1 MPDRTS
7 HADSWNKRYEQGRKN
22 AIKCHEICYDSDMKT
37 ATFSGLIPRH
47 AIQQVEASLREA
59 RVVIVNGPRQAG
71 KTTLVRDQLRPKAGG
86 SFVTLDDETEL
97 AACLADPHIFLDRP
111 RPVIVDEFQHAGDRL
126 LRVVKELV
134 DENPEPGQFLL
145 TGSTR
150 FMTLRT
156 ISESLAGR
164 VHIVDL
170 WPYTQGEAQV
180 LGDGADTFLPRL
192 VKGQSL
198 RAGEPSRLP
207 RRRDYLEI
215 LCRGGYPEALKL
227 DRDAR
232 RRFFRNYVRTVTQR
246 DVPEI
251 SRVRHVEELPRIL
264 RLLAAA
270 TAQEARDTQ
279 LAERLRI
286 DRRTL
291 RANYLPL
298 LHTVYL
304 ALEVPAWS
312 RNVVSRVS
320 RHPKNYLVDTG
331 LAAHVL
337 GTTPQR
343 LAEPTSP
350 GTGALLETFAVN
362 ELVRQASRFDDLG
375 ISLFHYRA
383 HTGSEIDVI
392 AETDDGRVA
401 GIEVKAATSVDSAD
415 FSHLVA
421 VRDRVDRLRDME
433 FVRGVVLYTGD
444 RSHSFGDRL
453 EALPL
458 AALWLPPA

>member
-1 MPDRTS
+1 MAGKTPQS
-7 HADSWNKRYEQGRKN
+7 IYEICHDSAMKN
-22 AIKCHEICYDSDMKT
+22 AM
-37 ATFSGLIPRH
+37 FRGLIPRH
-47 AIQQVEASLREA
+47 AIHHVEASLREA

-71 KTTLVRDQLRPKAGG
+71 KTTLVRYQLHLEGMG

-97 AACLADPHIFLDRP
+97 AACLADPRTFLDRP

-126 LRVVKELV
+126 LRAIKALV
-134 DENPEPGQFLL
+134 DEDRSPGQFLL

-150 FMTLRT
+150 FMTLPT

-164 VHIVDL
+164 VHIIDL

-180 LGDGADTFLPRL
+180 LGDGADTFLPRVL
-192 VKGQSL
+192 EGESL
-198 RAGEPSRLP
+198 REGFQPGTVPSR
-207 RRRDYLEI
+207 REYLEL
-215 LCRGGYPEALKL
+215 LCRGGYPEAV
-227 DRDAR
+227 RIGSSAR

-251 SRVRHVEELPRIL
+251 SRIRHLEELPRIL
-264 RLLAAA
+264 RLLAAT
-270 TAQEARDTQ
+270 TAQETRDTE

-304 ALEVPAWS
+304 AFELPAWS
-312 RNVVSRVS
+312 RNLVSRVS

-331 LAAHVL
+331 LAAHLL
-337 GTTPQR
+337 GTTSER
-343 LAEPTSP
+343 LSAPTVP
-350 GTGALLETFAVN
+350 GAGALLETFAVN
-362 ELVRQASRFDDLG
+362 EMVRQAARFADDLG
-375 ISLFHYRA
+375 VGLFHYRA

-392 AETDDGRVA
+392 AETDDGRVV
-401 GIEVKAATSVDSAD
+401 GIEVKAATSVRGED
-415 FSHLVA
+415 FSHLAA
-421 VRDRVDRLRDME
+421 VRDRADRLHDIE
-433 FVRGVVLYTGD
+433 FVRGIVFYTGD

-458 AALWLPPA
+458 AALWLPPPE

>member
-1 MPDRTS
+1 MFRP
-7 HADSWNKRYEQGRKN
+7 
-22 AIKCHEICYDSDMKT
+22 
-37 ATFSGLIPRH
+37 LVPRH
-47 AIQQVEASLREA
+47 AIGQVRTSLGEA

-71 KTTLVRDQLRPKAGG
+71 KTTLVRDQVHPTTGG

-97 AACLADPHIFLDRP
+97 AALRADPRVFLERP
-111 RPVIVDEFQHAGDRL
+111 RPVIVDEFQRGEDRL
-126 LRVVKELV
+126 LKMVKELV
-134 DENPEPGQFLL
+134 DQDPRPGQFLL

-164 VHIVDL
+164 VHVIDL
-170 WPYTQGEAQV
+170 WPYAQGEAQE
-180 LGDGADTFLPRL
+180 LGDGADSLLPRVL
-192 VKGQSL
+192 NGQSL
-198 RAGEPSRLP
+198 KSQFDPGMLPS
-207 RRRDYLEI
+207 RRDYLEI

-227 DRDAR
+227 DRDGR

-251 SRVRHVEELPRIL
+251 SRIRHLEELPRIL

-270 TAQEARDTQ
+270 SAQEIRDTEF
-279 LAERLRI
+279 AERLGI

-304 ALEVPAWS
+304 AHELPAWS
-312 RNVVSRVS
+312 RNVTSRVS
-320 RHPKNYLVDTG
+320 KHPKNYLVDTG

-337 GTTPQR
+337 GTTPEK

-350 GTGALLETFAVN
+350 VTGALLETFAVN

-383 HTGSEIDVI
+383 HTGGEIDLV

-401 GIEVKAATSVDSAD
+401 GIEAKAATSVDGAA
-415 FSHLVA
+415 FSHLAA
-421 VRDRVDRLRDME
+421 VRDRMDGLRDVE
-433 FVRGVVLYTGD
+433 FVGGIVLYTGD
-444 RSHSFGDRL
+444 EAYSFGDRL
-453 EALPL
+453 EALPM
-458 AALWLPPA
+458 ATLWLPPA

>member
-1 MPDRTS
+1 MGGETPQS
-7 HADSWNKRYEQGRKN
+7 S
-22 AIKCHEICYDSDMKT
+22 HEICYDLAMKN
-37 ATFSGLIPRH
+37 AMLRSLIPRH
-47 AIQQVEASLREA
+47 ATQQVQASLREA

-71 KTTLVRDQLRPKAGG
+71 KTTLVRDQLDTEGVG

-97 AACLADPHIFLDRP
+97 AACLADPRTFLDRP

-126 LRVVKELV
+126 LMAIKTLA
-134 DENPEPGQFLL
+134 DEDPNPGQFLL

-164 VHIVDL
+164 VHIIDL

-180 LGDGADTFLPRL
+180 LGEGADTFLPRVL
-192 VKGQSL
+192 HGRSL
-198 RAGEPSRLP
+198 RGGFEPGTVPSR
-207 RRRDYLEI
+207 REYLEL
-215 LCRGGYPEALKL
+215 LCRGGYPEAV
-227 DRDAR
+227 RIGSGAR

-251 SRVRHVEELPRIL
+251 SRIRHVEELPRIL
-264 RLLAAA
+264 RLLAAT
-270 TAQEARDTQ
+270 TAQETRDTE

-304 ALEVPAWS
+304 AFELPAWS
-312 RNVVSRVS
+312 RNLVSRVS

-331 LAAHVL
+331 LAAHLL
-337 GTTPQR
+337 GTTSER
-343 LAEPTSP
+343 LAAPTAS

-362 ELVRQASRFDDLG
+362 ELVRQAARFADDLG
-375 ISLFHYRA
+375 VGLFHYRA

-392 AETDDGRVA
+392 AETDDGRVV
-401 GIEVKAATSVDSAD
+401 GIEVKAATSAGGED
-415 FSHLVA
+415 FSHLAA
-421 VRDRVDRLRDME
+421 VRDRVDRLRDIE
-433 FVRGVVLYTGD
+433 FVRGIVLYTGN

-458 AALWLPPA
+458 AALWLPPPE

>member
-1 MPDRTS
+1 MFLD
-7 HADSWNKRYEQGRKN
+7 
-22 AIKCHEICYDSDMKT
+22 
-37 ATFSGLIPRH
+37 LVPRH
-47 AIQQVEASLREA
+47 AIRQVQTSLAEA

-71 KTTLVRDQLRPKAGG
+71 KTTLVRDQVHPTTRG

-97 AACLADPHIFLDRP
+97 AALRADPRVFLDRP
-111 RPVIVDEFQHAGDRL
+111 RPVIVDEFQRAGDRL
-126 LRVVKELV
+126 LRVVKEFV
-134 DENPEPGQFLL
+134 DEDPRPGQFLL

-150 FMTLRT
+150 FTTLRT

-164 VHIVDL
+164 VHVVDL
-170 WPYTQGEAQV
+170 WPYAQGEAQV
-180 LGDGADTFLPRL
+180 LGDDADTFLPRL
-192 VKGQSL
+192 LNGQSL
-198 RAGEPSRLP
+198 KGEFDPGMLP
-207 RRRDYLEI
+207 RRRDYMEI
-215 LCRGGYPEALKL
+215 LCRGGYPEAIKL

-251 SRVRHVEELPRIL
+251 SRIRHVEELPRIL

-270 TAQEARDTQ
+270 SSQEIRDTE

-304 ALEVPAWS
+304 ALEVPAWA
-312 RNVVSRVS
+312 RNVASRVS
-320 RHPKNYLVDTG
+320 KHPKNYLVDTG

-337 GTTPQR
+337 GTSPER
-343 LAEPTSP
+343 LSAPTSP

-383 HTGSEIDVI
+383 HTGSEIDLVI
-392 AETDDGRVA
+392 ETDDGRVV
-401 GIEVKAATSVDSAD
+401 GIEVNAPTSVDGAD
-415 FSHLVA
+415 FSHLAA
-421 VRDRVDRLRDME
+421 VRDRLDGLRDAE
-433 FVRGVVLYTGD
+433 FVRGIVLYTGNEAY
-444 RSHSFGDRL
+444 SFGDRL

-458 AALWLPPA
+458 ATLWLPAA